1 MSMNVQVVRTN
12 VGTNQDV
19 LTRKAVTDAVVLQD
33 STWVEMVEAVMVS

>member
-19 LTRKAVTDAVVLQD
+19 LTRKAATIAAVLQD
-33 STWVEMVEAVMVS
+33 FT